1 MHPPLPLQLRQTAA
15 VIILITCRL
24 VACILYPAASAAQGC
39 TAVFR
44 AQKGTNNHA
53 FFDDLHPA

>member
-24 VACILYPAASAAQGC
+24 VACIEAARLFSVHRKEK
-39 TAVFR
+39 TY
-44 AQKGTNNHA
+44 A
-53 FFDDLHPA
+53 FFDHF

>member
-24 VACILYPAASAAQGC
+24 VACIEAARLFS
-39 TAVFR
+39 VR
-44 AQKGTNNHA
+44 RKEKDHA
-53 FFDDLHPA
+53 FFDDLHPAQAGAQRPAG